1 MHFSLMAPAMMIFLT
16 LLAPTVWLKHK
27 KFPLMTK
34 TAVKLSFY
42 MSLILLTLNCS
53 SHSWATNLS
62 HSWITL
68 NTSLIPIMI
77 QFDLYSLT
85 FMTVAFFVSWS
96 IIEFSIW
103 YMNSDPNLNTFIK
116 YLLIFLMAMI
126 ILVSASNLLTLFI
139 GWEGVGI
146 MSYLLIGWF
155 HGRNQAAIAAIQ
167 AVLYNRIGDIGFL
180 LAFCWAL
187 KELMATNLDLI
198 MNFPTPTPILIA
210 LITAAASKSA
220 QFGLHPWLAAAMEGP
235 TPVSALLHSSTM
247 VVAGIFLM
255 IRVSPILMQNQIA
268 MTTCLC
274 LGAMSTFYA
283 SASALTQNDIKKII
297 AHSTSSQ
304 LGLMMVAIGIGQP
317 HFAFF
322 HICTH
327 AFFKA
332 MLFLCSG
339 LFIHSLNDEQDIRK
353 MGGMQHLLPMTT
365 TSFSIGSFALM
376 GTPFLSAFYSK
387 DAIIES
393 MSTSHVNLTAL
404 LLTIAATAFTAV
416 YSIRLIFFVSL
427 KHVRNTNPLIMFNE
441 QNSIMAV
448 KPIMRLAYGSVF
460 AGLLIFHTLI
470 PNNPVTHTMPTSTK
484 MIALM
489 TTITAFIFAYDLA
502 KKTWTS
508 PPHSPTNPKLSD
520 PLIYNLIAHR
530 WWAQNLL
537 NTAGQTILFTI
548 ESFILKNKA
557 VGLINLQ
564 KLPLRKIQLSQSGMI
579 KAYLATL
586 FITLA
591 LALLLTP
598 E

>member
-1 MHFSLMAPAMMIFLT
+1 MAPAMVIFLT
-16 LLAPTVWLKHK
+16 LLAPMIWLKHK
-27 KFPLMTK
+27 KFPLATK

-42 MSLILLTLNCS
+42 ISLALLTLNCS
-53 SHSWATNLS
+53 THSWAINLS
-62 HSWITL
+62 YSWLTL
-68 NTSLIPIMI
+68 NSSLIPIMI
-77 QFDLYSLT
+77 QFDMYSLM

-103 YMNSDPNLNTFIK
+103 YMSADPNLNAFIK

-180 LAFCWAL
+180 LAFCWTM
-187 KELMATNLDLI
+187 KELMATNLDFILT
-198 MNFPTPTPILIA
+198 FPTPTPILIA

-255 IRVSPILMQNQIA
+255 IRISPTLMQNQTA
-268 MTTCLC
+268 MTICLC
-274 LGAMSTFYA
+274 LGALSTFYA
-283 SASALTQNDIKKII
+283 STSALTQNDIKKII

-365 TSFSIGSFALM
+365 TSFSIGSLALM

-393 MSTSHVNLTAL
+393 MNTSYANSAAL
-404 LLTIAATAFTAV
+404 LLTLVATAFTAV

-427 KHVRNTNPLIMFNE
+427 NHVRSINPMIMFNE
-441 QNSIMAV
+441 KDNIMAV
-448 KPIMRLAYGSVF
+448 KPIARLAYGSVF
-460 AGLLIFHTLI
+460 AGLMIFHTLI
-470 PNNPVTHTMPTSTK
+470 PNNPVTHTMPTNTK
-484 MIALM
+484 MKALTM
-489 TTITAFIFAYDLA
+489 TITALIFAYDLA
-502 KKTWTS
+502 KKSWTS
-508 PPHSPTNPKLSD
+508 PPHNSTNPKLLD
-520 PLIYNLIAHR
+520 PLMYNLITHR
-530 WWAQNLL
+530 WWSQNLL
-537 NTAGQTILFTI
+537 NSAGQTILFTI
-548 ESFILKNKA
+548 ESFVLKNKA
-557 VGLINLQ
+557 TGLMDLQ
-564 KLPLRKIQLSQSGMI
+564 KLPIRNIQLSQSGMI
-579 KAYLATL
+579 KSYLATL
-586 FITLA
+586 FISLA
-591 LALLLTP
+591 LALLLII
-598 E
+598 

>member
-1 MHFSLMAPAMMIFLT
+1 MAPAMVIFLT
-16 LLAPTVWLKHK
+16 LLAPMMWLKHK
-27 KFPLMTK
+27 KFPSATK

-42 MSLILLTLNCS
+42 ISLTLLMLNCSTHSWAINLLHSWLTLNS
-53 SHSWATNLS
+53 
-62 HSWITL
+62 
-68 NTSLIPIMI
+68 SLIPIMI
-77 QFDLYSLT
+77 QFDLYSLM

-103 YMNSDPNLNTFIK
+103 YMTADPNLNTFIK

-180 LAFCWAL
+180 LAFCWTM
-187 KELMATNLDLI
+187 KELMATNLDFI
-198 MNFPTPTPILIA
+198 MTFPTPTPILIA

-255 IRVSPILMQNQIA
+255 IRISPTLMQNQAA
-268 MTTCLC
+268 MTICLC
-274 LGAMSTFYA
+274 LGALSTFYA
-283 SASALTQNDIKKII
+283 STSAITQNDIKKII

-393 MSTSHVNLTAL
+393 MSNSYVNSAAL
-404 LLTIAATAFTAV
+404 LLTLAATAFTAV
-416 YSIRLIFFVSL
+416 YSVRLIFFVSL
-427 KHVRNTNPLIMFNE
+427 KHVRSINPMIMFNE
-441 QNSIMAV
+441 QDNATAV
-448 KPIMRLAYGSVF
+448 KPITRLAYGSVF
-460 AGLLIFHTLI
+460 AGLMIFYTLI
-470 PNNPVTHTMPTSTK
+470 PNNPINHTMPTSTK
-484 MIALM
+484 MVALM
-489 TTITAFIFAYDLA
+489 MTITAFIFAYDLA
-502 KKTWTS
+502 KKSWTS
-508 PPHSPTNPKLSD
+508 TPPNPMNPKLSD

-530 WWAQNLL
+530 WWSQNLL
-537 NTAGQTILFTI
+537 NSAGQTILFTI
-548 ESFILKNKA
+548 ESFVLKNKA
-557 VGLINLQ
+557 TSLMNLQ
-564 KLPLRKIQLSQSGMI
+564 KLPLRNIQLSQSGMI
-579 KAYLATL
+579 KSYLATL
-586 FITLA
+586 FISLT
-591 LALLLTP
+591 LALLLML
-598 E
+598 